1 MLYFCNVK
9 TIILWSNDRVE
20 ADFMKGAGFVK
31 YGFKYTSFTVTYK
44 ASNMSMPVSL
54 FINFHNLRC
63 NVIHNCHNY
72 TISVFVKVKTFKLCI
87 PKP

>member
-1 MLYFCNVK
+1 MLDFCNVK

-20 ADFMKGAGFVK
+20 ADFMNGAGFVK

-63 NVIHNCHNY
+63 NVIHNY
-72 TISVFVKVKTFKLCI
+72 TISVFVMVKTFTLCI